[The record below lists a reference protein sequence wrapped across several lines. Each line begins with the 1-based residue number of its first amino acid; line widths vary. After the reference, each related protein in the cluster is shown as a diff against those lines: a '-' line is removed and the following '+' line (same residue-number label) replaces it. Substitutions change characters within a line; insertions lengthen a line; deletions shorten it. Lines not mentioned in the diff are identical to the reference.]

1 MLVTFGFWI
10 VYITRC
16 SRYTGIEWWSL
27 FRLIFCIRMY
37 FSKSLSVFPLAFV
50 IFFSLILA
58 NKFQWFAV
66 KIQVNIVS
74 VLQNW
79 NTNEYIFMIFW
90 IQFMLIWGHKHPIQ
104 LRWIL
109 HFLGLLVHELGKS
122 KLRKFLALHVARKYL
137 TMKMYFL
144 YLPTFL
150 YSYRPDEGC
159 LQYNTGLTGRIT
171 SFNFIPTDETHLQN
185 QKYMFSITKYIFQY
199 IIICIL

>member
-1 MLVTFGFWI
+1 MFLRYVFLSFMYPKFYNLFHYRCMLVTFGFWI

-50 IFFSLILA
+50 MFFSLILV

-79 NTNEYIFMIFW
+79 NTNEYIFMISEYSLCW
-90 IQFMLIWGHKHPIQ
+90 YGGTSI
-104 LRWIL
+104 R
-109 HFLGLLVHELGKS
+109 
-122 KLRKFLALHVARKYL
+122 
-137 TMKMYFL
+137 
-144 YLPTFL
+144 
-150 YSYRPDEGC
+150 YSYVEFCIFWGC
-159 LQYNTGLTGRIT
+159 
-171 SFNFIPTDETHLQN
+171 
-185 QKYMFSITKYIFQY
+185 
-199 IIICIL
+199 